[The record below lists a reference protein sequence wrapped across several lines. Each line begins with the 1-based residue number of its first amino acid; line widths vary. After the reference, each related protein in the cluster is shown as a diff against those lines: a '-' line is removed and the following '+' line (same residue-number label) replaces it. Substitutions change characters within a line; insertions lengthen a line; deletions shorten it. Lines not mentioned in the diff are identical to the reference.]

1 MVDKNI
7 ALCNIVVMNTLARKY
22 LSSRPQLDVAQKLG
36 VSQAYLS
43 QLLSGQRR
51 PSLELAVHIEQM
63 TGGAVPTTSW
73 IDDRAKTED
82 TQ

>member
-1 MVDKNI
+1 
-7 ALCNIVVMNTLARKY
+7 MNTLAQKH

-63 TGGAVPTTSW
+63 TGGAVPATSW
-73 IDDRAKTED
+73 VDDQEKTENA
-82 TQ
+82 Q